1 MHDAY
6 EAEPILEKL
15 PLQIESIAC
24 HGKDVLLVGTKQG
37 HLLVYSIKSASGD
50 ERFAV
55 NLLRSNKSFAKKPI
69 QQLTCVPEFQ
79 ILISLS
85 DNVISVHDLTGYSHI
100 TALNKTRGA
109 TLFAVDLQK
118 EKSLS
123 GGCTYKLRMCV
134 AVKRKLQL
142 FYWQNRD
149 FHELQSDL
157 GVPDVPK
164 SMSWCVN
171 SLCVGFK
178 RDYFLIKL
186 DGGLKELFPTGK
198 QLEPTVTR
206 LAEDK
211 LALGRDEMSIF
222 IDSEGAPT
230 QKYALTWN
238 DIPII
243 IEYDAPYM
251 IAVLPRYVEIRTI
264 EPRLLVQSI
273 DLQKPRFITLG
284 SGHVYIASSHFVW
297 RLVPVPITVQI
308 RELLQD
314 KQFELALHLADMTDE
329 VEADKQR
336 RIQHIQNLY
345 AFDLFSQH
353 RFEESMQIFG
363 KLGTDPAQVIG
374 LFPDLLPQDYRNQL
388 EYPSKP
394 PELSGSELEKG
405 LLGLI
410 EYLTHKRNEIVK
422 HMSQELSNPMAIVQG
437 STTIRSKKQLSQIV
451 DTTLL
456 KCYLQTNDALVAPLL
471 RLKDNNCHIEESE
484 RVLKKHQKYSE
495 LIILYQKKGLHRKA
509 LDLLLRQSQKPN
521 SPLKGHDRTVQY
533 LQHLGSDHFDLISD
547 FALWVLKAYPEDG
560 LKIFTEDTPEVDG
573 LPRDKVLAYL
583 EQNACTRD
591 LAVPYLEHIILNCH
605 EDNPEFHNK
614 LIHLYRERVQVM
626 MKDYILS
633 LPEGQDPAK
642 TGKEPGDLGE
652 LRNKLL
658 FFLETSLHYVPEKLL
673 TYFPFDSFFEERAL
687 LLGRLGRH
695 EQALAIYAHIL
706 KDTKM
711 AEDYCRRNYDPDK
724 EGNKNVYLC
733 LLKMYINPP
742 DASTLGVMVNAESA
756 KPNIDASL
764 CVLKLHQYKIDMAK
778 ALDLIP
784 STVQVKDV
792 CKFLECVLEDGSAK
806 KRNNQILKSLLYSE
820 HLQVKEQKIYY
831 QSSKC
836 TITDE
841 KICKVCKKKIGNSA
855 FARYPNGIIVHF
867 YCCKDRN
874 FCPFDV

>member
-24 HGKDVLLVGTKQG
+24 HGDVLLVGTKQG
-37 HLLVYSIKSASGD
+37 HLLVYSIKSSTGG

-55 NLLRSNKSFAKKPI
+55 NLQRSNKSFAKKPI
-69 QQLTCVPEFQ
+69 QQLACVPEFQ

-85 DNVISVHDLTGYSHI
+85 DNVISVHDLTGYSMI
-100 TALNKTRGA
+100 TTLTKTRGA
-109 TLFAVDLQK
+109 TLFAIDLQK
-118 EKSLS
+118 QRSLY
-123 GGCTYKLRMCV
+123 TLRMCV

-149 FHELQSDL
+149 FHETQADL

-164 SMSWCVN
+164 AMSWCGD

-186 DGGLKELFPTGK
+186 TGTLKELFPTGK

-206 LAEDK
+206 LGEER

-222 IDSEGAPT
+222 IDSEGQPT

-238 DIPII
+238 DIPIV

-251 IAVLPRYVEIRTI
+251 IAVLPKYVEIRTI

-273 DLQKPRFITLG
+273 DLQRPRFITREG
-284 SGHVYIASSHFVW
+284 QSGHVYIASNHFVW
-297 RLVPVPITVQI
+297 RLVPVPIDVQI
-308 RELLQD
+308 SGLLQD

-329 VEADKQR
+329 AEADKQTK
-336 RIQHIQNLY
+336 IQQIQNLH

-353 RFEESMQIFG
+353 RFEESMQIFA

-374 LFPDLLPQDYRNQL
+374 LFPDLLPQEFRNQL
-388 EYPSKP
+388 EYPQQP
-394 PELSGSELEKG
+394 PALSGAELEKG
-405 LLGLI
+405 LLALI
-410 EYLTHKRNEIVK
+410 EYLTQKRNDVVK
-422 HMSQELSNPMAIVQG
+422 HMSQELGNPTAIVEG
-437 STTIRSKKQLSQIV
+437 SATIKSKKQLSQII

-484 RVLKKHQKYSE
+484 RILKKHQKYSE
-495 LIILYQKKGLHRKA
+495 LIILYQKKNLHRKA

-533 LQHLGSDHFDLISD
+533 LQHLGKDHFDLISD

-560 LKIFTEDTPEVDG
+560 LKIFTEDTPEVES

-583 EQNACTRD
+583 EQNSCTKD
-591 LAVPYLEHIILNCH
+591 LAIPYLEHIILSCSD
-605 EDNPEFHNK
+605 ETPEFHNK
-614 LIHLYRERVQVM
+614 LIHMYREKVQSM
-626 MKDYILS
+626 MTDYIQS

-642 TGKEPGDLGE
+642 TGKEPGELGE
-652 LRNKLL
+652 LRSKLL
-658 FFLETSLHYVPEKLL
+658 YFLEISQHYVPERLL
-673 TYFPFDSFFEERAL
+673 TYFPFDAFFEERAL

-711 AEDYCRRNYDPDK
+711 AEDYCRRTYDPNR

-733 LLKMYINPP
+733 LLRMYINPP
-742 DASTLGVMVNAESA
+742 DASTLGVMVNAESP
-756 KPNIDASL
+756 KPNTEAAL
-764 CVLKLHQYKIDMAK
+764 AVLEQHFDKIDTAK
-778 ALDLIP
+778 ALDLLP
-784 STVQVKDV
+784 SSIQVRNV
-792 CKFLECVLEDGSAK
+792 CKFLECVLDDRTTR

-820 HLQVKEQKIYY
+820 HLQVQEQRIYY
-831 QSSKC
+831 QSNKC
-836 TITDE
+836 IISEE
-841 KICKVCKKKIGNSA
+841 KMCRVCKKKIGNSA
-855 FARYPNGIIVHF
+855 FARYPNGVIVHY

-874 FCPFDV
+874 VCPDV